1 MPFTPS
7 HAAAVLPLRAL
18 CRRGWLCWSALVVG
32 SITPD
37 LEYLLLLRGYS
48 RWGHTFAGTFY
59 FCLPVG
65 LLALLLF
72 DCFAKRRWLLL
83 LPAAARRR
91 WAAAAF
97 EAPSLRAWFSS
108 IPLSILI
115 GSWSHLLWDSFTHT
129 GRFGGRW
136 IPQIESVAFTILD
149 RPVLWT
155 NLLQLSSTFIGALIL
170 FAAYRQSLSRS
181 AGSDRIAPSIPDLW
195 RHLLVAV
202 WALLPILFALGYAF
216 RRAAYTPGVE
226 YLHAFVGAGARATL
240 SATVLVGLLIAILLA
255 RIGHPGGRFRTVSS

>member
-18 CRRGWLCWSALVVG
+18 TRRGWLCLSALVVG
-32 SITPD
+32 SIAPD

-65 LLALLLF
+65 LLTLLIF
-72 DCFAKRRWLLL
+72 ERFAKRRWLLL

-91 WAAAAF
+91 WATAAL
-97 EAPSLRAWFSS
+97 EAPSLRAWFIS

-115 GSWSHLLWDSFTHT
+115 GSWTHLLWDGFTHA

-136 IPQIESVAFTILD
+136 LPQIERVAFTIVD

-155 NLLQLSSTFIGALIL
+155 NLLQLSSTFVGALIL
-170 FAAYRQSLSRS
+170 YVAFRRSLSRDAYS
-181 AGSDRIAPSIPDLW
+181 NRIAPSIPDLW
-195 RHLLVAV
+195 RHFLIAA
-202 WALLPILFALGYAF
+202 WALLPILFALGYAY

-226 YLHAFVGAGARATL
+226 YIHAFVGAGARATL
-240 SATVLVGLLIAILLA
+240 SATVVVGLLIAAVLA
-255 RIGHPGGRFRTVSS
+255 WIGYPAPYKTKAPQ